1 MSRAGA
7 FALAGLIACLA
18 GCSPP
23 EPGKPVSI
31 ADLCN
36 QPDDSRVRLDG
47 WLRYR
52 RGLLS
57 FCSET
62 NGKTTSCDLAL
73 YAEETRPP
81 DFNVMAP
88 PTSGPEPVQARLT
101 VKVGSGPGRM
111 EDLPERFDASDVKL
125 HLEGGKVATDG
136 DRVII
141 DGKLAVIPS
150 MPGEENEPKTCFVY
164 VDRAEAAD

>member
-1 MSRAGA
+1 MRALVGA
-7 FALAGLIACLA
+7 ALLAAGLAA
-18 GCSPP
+18 CSPP

-36 QPDDSRVRLDG
+36 QPDGSRVRLDG

-57 FCSET
+57 FCSAT
-62 NGKTTSCDLAL
+62 NGQTTSCDLAL
-73 YAEETRPP
+73 YADETRPP

-88 PTSGPEPVQARLT
+88 RPSGPEPLQARLT
-101 VKVGSGPGRM
+101 VKVGSGAGKM
-111 EDLPERFDASDVKL
+111 EDLPQRFEASDVQL

-136 DRVII
+136 DRVVI
-141 DGKLAVIPS
+141 DGKLSVIPP
-150 MPGEENEPKTCFVY
+150 MPGKENEPKTCFVY
-164 VDRAEAAD
+164 VDRAQAPG